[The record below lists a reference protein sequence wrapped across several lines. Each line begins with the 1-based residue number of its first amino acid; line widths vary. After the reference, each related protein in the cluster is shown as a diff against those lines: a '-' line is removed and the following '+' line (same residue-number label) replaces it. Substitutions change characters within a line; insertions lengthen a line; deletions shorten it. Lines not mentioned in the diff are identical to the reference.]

1 MSKGNDKR
9 VARKAFLGATALAA
23 SAAALAGCK
32 DRASLRR
39 NQKLG
44 RIVYPVLTP
53 DLYDYAGMMAKIRTS
68 NPHRQLFPGTAA
80 SVQPSTNTAT
90 LYLHM
95 QFAMNSYQF
104 SIPSGA
110 KLATLGVLSGT
121 AVVFSLNDEMWRKY
135 AFGERFDLAETN
147 IYYHA
152 ISNLDPH
159 ASPDDPKGLYQD
171 WSAQAV
177 LKRGGSFMVCHH
189 ALTYFAADC
198 AMRRDRDPKLILDEW
213 LKNLLPGFMIVPSG
227 ILAVQLAAENGWK
240 IYPSG

>member
-1 MSKGNDKR
+1 VSKGNDKR

-23 SAAALAGCK
+23 SAAALAGCR

-39 NQKLG
+39 DQRLG
-44 RIVYPVLTP
+44 RIAYPVLTP
-53 DLYDYAGMMAKIRTS
+53 DLYDYAGMMAKIRTG
-68 NPHRQLFPGTAA
+68 NLHKQLFPATAA
-80 SVQPSTNTAT
+80 AVQPSTRTAT

-104 SIPSGA
+104 SIPNGA

-121 AVVFSLNDEMWRKY
+121 AVVFSLNDDMWRKY
-135 AFGERFDLAETN
+135 SLGPRFDLADTN
-147 IYYHA
+147 VYYRA
-152 ISNLDPH
+152 VSNLDPR
-159 ASPDDPKGLYQD
+159 AAPDDLKGLYQD

-189 ALTYFAADC
+189 ALTYFAADF
-198 AMRRDRDPKLILDEW
+198 AMRRDRDQKLILDEW

-227 ILAVQLAAENGWK
+227 ILVVKLAAENGWK
-240 IYPSG
+240 IYPAG

>member
-1 MSKGNDKR
+1 MSRDKNPR

-23 SAAALAGCK
+23 SAAALAGCNNK
-32 DRASLRR
+32 SSRNDRR
-39 NQKLG
+39 LG

-53 DLYDYAGMMAKIRTS
+53 DLYDYAGMMAKIRTA
-68 NPHRQLFPGTAA
+68 NPHKQLFPATAA
-80 SVQPSTNTAT
+80 AVQPATSTAT

-104 SIPSGA
+104 SIPTGA

-121 AVVFSLNDEMWRKY
+121 AVIFSLNDDMWRKY
-135 AFGERFDLAETN
+135 RLGPRFDLADTN
-147 IYYHA
+147 VYYRA
-152 ISNLDPH
+152 ISNLDPR
-159 ASPDDPKGLYQD
+159 AAPDDIRGIYQD

-177 LKRGGSFMVCHH
+177 LKRGGAFMVCHH

-198 AMRRDRDPKLILDEW
+198 AMRGDHDPKIILDEW

-240 IYPSG
+240 IYPAG